1 MPATSKGQ
9 ESQKKKRER
18 ARKIESR
25 LRKGYSTPT
34 IALKYSTPLQLLI
47 SVILSAQCTDA
58 RVNMV
63 TPALFRKY
71 RIAKDFAAAVPAELE
86 REIHS
91 TGFYRNK
98 AKNIIACCK
107 ALLSGFDGE
116 VPSTMEELIQLP
128 GVGRKTANCVLGGA
142 FGIAAGV
149 VVDTHVIR
157 LSNRLGLT
165 TNSNAEKIE
174 EDLCR
179 LIDQEDWIHFGNA
192 VILHGRK
199 ICSARNPLCNECIV
213 NDLCP
218 SANVRK
224 KEIR

>member
-1 MPATSKGQ
+1 MPATSSNK
-9 ESQKKKRER
+9 ESLKKKRGR
-18 ARKIESR
+18 ARKIESL
-25 LRKGYSTPT
+25 LRKGYPAPE
-34 IALKYSTPLQLLI
+34 IALKHSNPLQLLI
-47 SVILSAQCTDA
+47 SVILSAQCTDV

-71 RIAKDFAAAVPAELE
+71 RNAKDFATAIPAELE

-107 ALLSGFDGE
+107 ALLSGFAGE

-174 EDLCR
+174 EDLCG
-179 LIDQEDWIHFGNA
+179 LIDREDWIHFGNA
-192 VILHGRK
+192 VILHGRS
-199 ICSARNPLCNECIV
+199 ICGARNPLCNECML

-218 SANVRK
+218 SANIGTK
-224 KEIR
+224 